1 MYKKISI
8 TKEVVKMGT
17 SKNKRSRNRT
27 GITVKREKLISL
39 GALGLVLLFVL
50 SALFSSLPVPSV
62 IPTASAEAFSSII
75 LTDVTPTEFSPGDTS
90 EVIVTVKDNGGRDA
104 KNVRLSF
111 QGTEVLSL
119 VGPTVTHI
127 NTLNSWMSKQVTIT
141 LHVKE
146 EAPNGVYSIP
156 VTVTWLEYYFDPVQG
171 DVTSEKTALL
181 GLSFS
186 VRGDVVLNVG
196 DVTTDPTDIR
206 PGDENVEIRA
216 AIENSGEAAAKD
228 IETTLLFDNTEF
240 KSSWSGTERSY
251 LGRLNSGEKSEAV
264 FHVDLAENIAAGT
277 QGIPL
282 QITYKDT
289 KGNEYEVLRAVTI
302 LVKPKPDFEIVSHY
316 TEPAL
321 ISAADTG
328 VVLHVTVRNIGSE
341 KAESASVRMTGEA
354 DVPFEY
360 DVKSDF
366 LGNLKIGE
374 EGEAILKF
382 DVDKDAVP
390 KGYPMGIEIRC
401 TGDRDL
407 GDDNVYIFNK
417 EIKVDVSSSSSDQEG
432 FSVPGFE
439 ALFSLLALVFVFILI
454 GKRGYKV

>member
-8 TKEVVKMGT
+8 TKEVAKMGT
-17 SKNKRSRNRT
+17 SKNKRSRNKTR
-27 GITVKREKLISL
+27 ITVKRNKLISRC
-39 GALGLVLLFVL
+39 ALGLVLLFVL
-50 SALFSSLPVPSV
+50 SALFSSLSVPSV
-62 IPTASAEAFSSII
+62 IPTVSAETFSSII

-127 NTLNSWMSKQVTIT
+127 NTLNAWVSKQVKIT

-156 VTVTWLEYYFDPVQG
+156 VTATWLEYYFDPVQG

-206 PGDENVEIRA
+206 PGDENVELRVN
-216 AIENSGEAAAKD
+216 IENSGEAAAKD
-228 IETTLLFDNTEF
+228 IETKLLFGD
-240 KSSWSGTERSY
+240 KLKPSWSGTDRSY
-251 LGRLNSGEKSEAV
+251 LGRLNSGEKNEAV
-264 FHVDLAENIAAGT
+264 FHLDIADGIGSGT
-277 QGIPL
+277 HSIPL

-289 KGNEYEVLRAVTI
+289 TGKEYTTMREISI
-302 LVKPKPDFEIVSHY
+302 LLKPKPDFEIVSYY
-316 TEPAL
+316 TEPAS

-328 VVLHVTVRNIGSE
+328 VQLHMEIKNIGSE
-341 KAESASVRMTGEA
+341 KAESTSVRMTGEA

-366 LGNLKIGE
+366 IGDLE
-374 EGEAILKF
+374 SGAEGEAVLKF
-382 DVDKDAVP
+382 DVDNDAQP
-390 KGYPMGIEIRC
+390 KVYPLGIEIRC

-407 GDDNVYIFNK
+407 GDDNVYVFNE

-432 FSVPGFE
+432 FSVPGFG